1 MLPELVPQGKIHC
14 VVEGLFSRDT
24 LPKVKLVGRSKHF
37 LKNRKKLAGDKKILE
52 IVEGYKISYHMN
64 PFLVRVPHSQKMNR
78 DQSTLVN
85 QEIDSMLQKGAI
97 KKVSHIS
104 GVFLSNLFL
113 GDKSFRW
120 RKEAS
125 DKPEKSKFVYII
137 PAIENGGPPSNK
149 RTLAGTGVHVQDC
162 SSRCIFCNTNKS
174 KVQEIPQVQMGGKP
188 VRVYL
193 TLLWTRSSTSNIY
206 KTNENPYFSNAAHK
220 HSSNNIPG

>member
-52 IVEGYKISYHMN
+52 IVEGYKISYHMD

-125 DKPEKSKFVYII
+125 VNLKNPSSFISYQQLKMEGLHLIKELLQEREYMCKIVPRDAYFAI
-137 PAIENGGPPSNK
+137 PINQK
-149 RTLAGTGVHVQDC
+149 Y
-162 SSRCIFCNTNKS
+162 K
-174 KVQEIPQVQMGGKP
+174 K
-188 VRVYL
+188 YL
-193 TLLWTRSSTSNIY
+193 RFKWEGNLCEFI
-206 KTNENPYFSNAAHK
+206 
-220 HSSNNIPG
+220 